1 MKYNRQYIAG
11 TQCPF
16 YVVIKKSGVDYAD
29 QIFIDTGE
37 LVSFSL

>member
-1 MKYNRQYIAG
+1 MKYKRQYIAG
-11 TQCPF
+11 TQGPF

-29 QIFIDTGE
+29 QIFIYTGG